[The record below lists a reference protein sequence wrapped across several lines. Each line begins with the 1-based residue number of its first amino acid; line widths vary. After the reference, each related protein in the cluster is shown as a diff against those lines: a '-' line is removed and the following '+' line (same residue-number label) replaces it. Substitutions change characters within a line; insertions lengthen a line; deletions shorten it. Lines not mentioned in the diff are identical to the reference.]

1 MTCEI
6 IEFFKIKYLYK
17 LFILILI
24 FFYIKNILKKWRVKI
39 VFLKRKVRQL
49 DSISKITKRVIK

>member
-39 VFLKRKVRQL
+39 FFLQKKKL
-49 DSISKITKRVIK
+49 DSWIAYPRLLKGS

>member
-39 VFLKRKVRQL
+39 FFKKERL
-49 DSISKITKRVIK
+49 DSWIAYPRLLKGS

>member
-39 VFLKRKVRQL
+39 FLKKERL
-49 DSISKITKRVIK
+49 DSWIAYPRLLKGS